1 MRILLVDSDEYLQAM
16 LQKSLMEHGYAV
28 DSVSDGESALSYCS
42 FMVYDLLILKAG
54 MPIDGIG
61 LCRQLRQ
68 QGQRVPILLLTEQ
81 DNSPERIN
89 GLNAGA
95 DDCLT
100 KPFNLEELNARVRTL
115 LRRESLPQLPI
126 FKQGELRV
134 DFNTF
139 EVTYSGHELNLTPK
153 EYALMALFCQ
163 SPQRVFT
170 LQDILDRLWDLEEPP
185 QESTVRAHIKGLRQE
200 LKTAGAPTDL
210 VETVYGIGYRLKP
223 TDQPEPSKV
232 LFGRRSTDRLAPI
245 EPPGQDKTAHLIAR
259 AKAWQQCKEH
269 LLSYLTS
276 LKQAAVALATP
287 PLPDQLQQDARFAAH
302 RLAGTLGSFGLST
315 GSQIAQTLDQLLRLK
330 TPLPLARATE
340 FQGLVD
346 ALEQAMHE
354 SPPTQVGM
362 PIPKT
367 LLLIVNANAELNQQ
381 VTTTAKVAEIQTA
394 IAPSFNEAIK
404 SFEKEASLP
413 DVVLL
418 NIYFDRPTVDE
429 AMAFLEYVSQEHP
442 QVPVLVIAE
451 NAQMLERLAV
461 ASRGGRL
468 FLDSPVTP
476 EQVINAIAQA
486 LHSSPTNAKILIVD
500 DDPYLLHLLQ
510 TLLAPWRF
518 EITVLDQPQAF
529 WAVLHEVEPDLV
541 VLDFDMPE
549 ITGIQLCQLLRS
561 DPRWAQLPVLFLTVY
576 TDAAVETEIF
586 AVGADDYLNKPVTAD
601 ALANRILN
609 RLARVRRRLI

>member
-1 MRILLVDSDEYLQAM
+1 MRILLVDSDEYLKDM
-16 LQKSLMEHGYAV
+16 LQNSLMEHGYAV
-28 DSVSDGESALSYCS
+28 ESVSDGESALSYCS
-42 FMVYDLLILKAG
+42 FMVYDLLIFKAG
-54 MPIDGIG
+54 MPINGIE

-68 QGQRVPILLLTEQ
+68 QGQRVPILLLTEPN
-81 DNSPERIN
+81 NSPELIN

-126 FKQGELRV
+126 FKQGGLRI

-139 EVTYSGHELNLTPK
+139 EVTYREHELNLTPK
-153 EYALMALFCQ
+153 EYALMTLFCQ

-170 LQDILDRLWDLEEPP
+170 LQDILDKLWDLEEPP
-185 QESTVRAHIKGLRQE
+185 QESTVRAHIKGLRKE
-200 LKTAGAPTDL
+200 LKSAGAPTDL

-223 TDQPEPSKV
+223 NEQPEPPRV
-232 LFGRRSTDRLAPI
+232 MFGRRSTDQPVPI
-245 EPPGQDKTAHLIAR
+245 GLSGKDKTEHLLAR
-259 AKAWQQCKEH
+259 TKAWQQCKEH
-269 LLSYLTS
+269 LLTYLTS

-287 PLPDQLQQDARFAAH
+287 PVPDQLHQDACFAAH

-315 GSQIAQTLDQLLRLK
+315 GSQIAQALDQLLRLK
-330 TPLPLARATE
+330 TPLSPARVPE
-340 FQGLVD
+340 FQGLVG
-346 ALEQAMHE
+346 ALEQAMNE
-354 SPPTQVGM
+354 SPPTQPGI

-367 LLLIVNANAELNQQ
+367 WLLIVNATAELNQQ
-381 VTTTAKVAEIQTA
+381 VTRAAKTAEIQTA
-394 IAPSFNEAIK
+394 IAPSFSEATEL
-404 SFEKEASLP
+404 FEKEATSP
-413 DVVLL
+413 NVVLL
-418 NIYFDRPTVDE
+418 NIHFDHPAVNE
-429 AMAFLEYVSQEHP
+429 AMAFLEYLSRKHT

-476 EQVINAIAQA
+476 NQVINAITQA
-486 LHSSPTNAKILIVD
+486 LQSSPKSAKILIVD

-510 TLLAPWRF
+510 SLLAPWRF
-518 EITVLDQPQAF
+518 EITVLEKPQAF
-529 WAVLHEVEPDLV
+529 WRVLHQVEPDLV
-541 VLDFDMPE
+541 VLDVDMPE

-561 DPRWAQLPVLFLTVY
+561 DPRWAQLPVLFLTVHA
-576 TDAAVETEIF
+576 DIETEIF
-586 AVGADDYLNKPVTAD
+586 AVGADDYVSKPVTAD